1 MGKIGTVLAGLMT
14 VARRSVMR
22 WMDRPTVMERRLYS
36 NITVVTARLPIAQH
50 PSHFRTTLKLLFE
63 QFILA
68 PPPLRRSTIPCFG
81 VDFGMCLSH
90 NSDYNLSA

>member
-1 MGKIGTVLAGLMT
+1 MGKIGTMLAGLMT

-22 WMDRPTVMERRLYS
+22 WMDRPTVMERRLQVYS

-50 PSHFRTTLKLLFE
+50 PSHFRTTLKLTFE

-68 PPPLRRSTIPCFG
+68 PPPLPFAG
-81 VDFGMCLSH
+81 PPSH
-90 NSDYNLSA
+90 ASG

>member
-1 MGKIGTVLAGLMT
+1 MGKIGTMLAGLMT

-22 WMDRPTVMERRLYS
+22 WMDRPTVMERRLQVYS

-50 PSHFRTTLKLLFE
+50 PSHFRTTLKFTFE

-68 PPPLRRSTIPCFG
+68 PLPFAGPP
-81 VDFGMCLSH
+81 SH
-90 NSDYNLSA
+90 ASG

>member
-14 VARRSVMR
+14 VARSATR

-36 NITVVTARLPIAQH
+36 NITVVTARLPIVQY
-50 PSHFRTTLKLLFE
+50 PSHFRTTLKLTFE

-68 PPPLRRSTIPCFG
+68 PLPFAGHHPMLRG
-81 VDFGMCLSH
+81 
-90 NSDYNLSA
+90 